1 MREFQTTKKRL
12 NIVFLGGRR
21 VGKTSLLSQW
31 SQGEFPSAYYPT
43 FENTVGKEVTFG
55 NRIYDCKVTDT
66 AGHDRYTP
74 LSPTHVVGM
83 HVFVLVYSFEDAGS
97 LELVSALYEKILEFL
112 GSTRHARVIMA
123 GNKADTSRREIS
135 YPEAH
140 QLAQKL
146 GCPHLILSSYWWQ
159 SIDQLFEECTIG
171 GERRNRQPPTR
182 TSATAK
188 PQSRGLWFPSIDL
201 LSSLLRY
208 ASRVTWPSSAAN
220 TTSIPEPTDTYHQ
233 IQRHTKP
240 HSEEEL
246 HGSQAPIPITTPLD
260 YDRPTRSSVRGY
272 SIMSTSSGEATL
284 VSTFGPKSRLS
295 ASSSK
300 GVSPFQKR
308 RSFSPMTPIK
318 LNVTKDDVVKSKFR
332 FVDELTRI
340 QRVRGVDAGLAQ
352 DFTNLFRS
360 IMEDKVTLKTL
371 LEFRGHDA
379 QVVLNALQWVLD
391 SRKAQPAD
399 KGMLLKL
406 LLRLSKHSG
415 SYPPCLALKGIKR
428 EDDYPVTSGHFGEVW
443 RGRYQKQKVCLKVVR
458 VYQRSDVEH
467 FLRIF
472 SREAV
477 IWSQLKHDNV
487 LPFYG
492 VYELDESRRLCL
504 VSPWMDNGSL
514 REYVRKSLLSEVHH
528 RLLAV
533 DVTQGLSYLHQ
544 QGMVHGDL
552 KGDNILIDSSGRAC
566 IADFGLSSLVDGE
579 MLRWTTSESTGLGV
593 GGTSR
598 WQAPEL
604 FDPDNESSR
613 PTCYTDVYSLGC
625 VFYEIFTGNIP
636 FHETTREATVISYV
650 MAGKKPSRPVNN
662 YILYRMEYGMREI
675 IWSTIEKCWS
685 RDVSTRP
692 SLDRILSLEVFQ
704 DAVRKDLRPNG
715 HLSWLSTSEF
725 RHAIRFTENDFL

>member
-300 GVSPFQKR
+300 G
-308 RSFSPMTPIK
+308 
-318 LNVTKDDVVKSKFR
+318 
-332 FVDELTRI
+332 
-340 QRVRGVDAGLAQ
+340 RVRGVDAGLAQ

-514 REYVRKSLLSEVHH
+514 REACPIFISREWSM
-528 RLLAV
+528 AI
-533 DVTQGLSYLHQ
+533 
-544 QGMVHGDL
+544 L
-552 KGDNILIDSSGRAC
+552 KGSGRAC